1 MNIKND
7 FQDYIKTFL
16 ILLFCFAVFFT
27 LQYFRVITVFG
38 VTPNFILLFFLV
50 FPFLRFRFLF
60 FIFCG
65 ALYALFTFLYSPF
78 WIVSSISLILAVS
91 LIYGMRRFL
100 TGNPSVDFFFSIACA
115 TFLFYAISFLAL
127 HAGSYQSD
135 LAILFPDFFKIILIE
150 LGSNVIL
157 GIIAW
162 GGLKKMGIRF
172 R

>member
-1 MNIKND
+1 MSIKND

-16 ILLFCFAVFFT
+16 ILLFCFAVLSIF
-27 LQYFRVITVFG
+27 QYFRVITVFG
-38 VTPNFILLFFLV
+38 VTPNFILLFFLI

-60 FIFCG
+60 FVFCG
-65 ALYALFTFLYSPF
+65 ALYGIFSFFYSPF
-78 WIVSSISLILAVS
+78 WIVSSISLLLAVS
-91 LIYGMRRFL
+91 LIYAMRKFL
-100 TGNPSVDFFFSIACA
+100 TGNPSVDFFFSIVCS

-127 HAGSYQSD
+127 HAGSYQRD
-135 LAILFPDFFKIILIE
+135 FAILFPQFFKTILIE
-150 LGSNVIL
+150 LGSNVVL